1 MQEQMLSIEKL
12 LQRVMRRADYHIQ
25 TARDEANQL
34 ADKHTITG
42 AVASATAAAQGIFG
56 DSDLAEVR
64 DMAADR
70 IREDYEARLG
80 ELQTL
85 IDLTDFDHAVDLNQM
100 AFRQEGLTQLMEAE
114 KKVTAAELSD
124 GGTPR
129 AAAAIPSPAVSAG
142 VVSTGGGAAA
152 QAPTG
157 NRWRD
162 RLRKQ

>member
-1 MQEQMLSIEKL
+1 
-12 LQRVMRRADYHIQ
+12 
-25 TARDEANQL
+25 
-34 ADKHTITG
+34 
-42 AVASATAAAQGIFG
+42 
-56 DSDLAEVR
+56 
-64 DMAADR
+64 MAADR
-70 IREDYEARLG
+70 IREDYESRLG

-100 AFRQEGLTQLMEAE
+100 AFRQEGLAQLMEAE

-124 GGTPR
+124 SAPR
-129 AAAAIPSPAVSAG
+129 PAASIAAPAADVI
-142 VVSTGGGAAA
+142 STGGGTAAV